1 MDADL
6 HEVVDRSPLISRV
19 NLREAECDLAL
30 VLWYP
35 DERVTRGESEVED
48 LLELLVPLNSNG
60 LCGHVARVLDGD
72 D

>member
-19 NLREAECDLAL
+19 NLREAERDLAL
-30 VLWYP
+30 VLWHP